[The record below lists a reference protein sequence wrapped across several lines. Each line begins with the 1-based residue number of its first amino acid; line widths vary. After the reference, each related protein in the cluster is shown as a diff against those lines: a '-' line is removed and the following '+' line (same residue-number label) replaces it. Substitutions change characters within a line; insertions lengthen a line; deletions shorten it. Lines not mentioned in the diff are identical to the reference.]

1 MQVVEE
7 RWGSIAEMTANIAG
21 KKVAH
26 SHAHLHAIRDRKHST
41 GDMKSEERIKEHDKD
56 IERSSNRD
64 YLKDVRTQDMR
75 MRVPREPESLSWK
88 KKKTNSMLVE
98 NTEIFQEAAAS
109 MNEFK
114 NDGSFLQSFQA
125 SETKT
130 HAETMC
136 NPDSQIAD
144 VQSEV
149 RSSNVGSISTV
160 GMTANQLAAKALQL
174 RLSGKIKEAEQIQ
187 VSYFLKPFFFLKL
200 HIIFVNP
207 NSLYPI

>member
-41 GDMKSEERIKEHDKD
+41 GDMKLEERVKEHVKEHDKD

-64 YLKDVRTQDMR
+64 YLKDVRTHDMR
-75 MRVPREPESLSWK
+75 MRVPRESESLSWK

-98 NTEIFQEAAAS
+98 NTEIFQAAAAS

-125 SETKT
+125 SATKT

-136 NPDSQIAD
+136 NPDSQNAD
-144 VQSEV
+144 VQGEV
-149 RSSNVGSISTV
+149 RPLNVGSISTV

-187 VSYFLKPFFFLKL
+187 VSYFLKPFFF
-200 HIIFVNP
+200 F
-207 NSLYPI
+207 